1 MNGSAS
7 ERIWTRVLAGVV
19 DRASVRTDW
28 EDDLRHEVEKVEGLC
43 EYLMLG
49 FGNARL

>member
-7 ERIWTRVLAGVV
+7 ERILTRVLAGVV

-28 EDDLRHEVEKVEGLC
+28 EDDLRHEVDKIEGFC

-49 FGNARL
+49 FADGRV